1 MHRTWLGGGALAAVL
16 AAWTPGALGQE
27 ALEQGAPGQE
37 TPAPRPRPAEPA
49 PPGPAAETAAD
60 LDALVAPVALYPDA
74 LLTQVFVAATYP
86 LDVAK
91 ADRFLDRTQGM
102 PDKDRAQAAE
112 AEPWDSSVQI
122 LAGGFPTV
130 LRMMAADL
138 DWTERLGDAVIAQT
152 DGLLD
157 AAQRMRAQAAAA
169 GNLETNAAQVVEVDD
184 GAIRVAPADPEKVYV
199 PVYDPAQAFVPATA
213 AAPAPV
219 VVEDDD
225 TTDWLTMGAISFGT
239 ALLVDEIF
247 DDDDHWHGYWG
258 HGPAYIDWDDADLY
272 PRRDVDIDGDV
283 NIDIDRID
291 ADGGR
296 IGDFDRDALRQDRRE
311 MRREQGGW
319 EPSPDQR
326 ARAQENIARRQGARL
341 ENGGAA
347 GRLEGLEEH
356 DLGEGPLAER
366 GLGEGGLGEGGLGAA
381 AAGVAAGAAGGALA
395 ARSGGEARARLEAAN
410 ARRAPER
417 KFEGAASALQP
428 GKATPP
434 RAAKERDRGAAS
446 LDRPRAA
453 AETHRPKAAPP
464 KVVNK
469 PAKAM
474 KPARKPPA
482 ANPAFKKQAGGAR
495 TKAASHRGA
504 RSGGGR
510 GGLRR

>member
-27 ALEQGAPGQE
+27 TLEQE
-37 TPAPRPRPAEPA
+37 TSAPRPRPAEPA
-49 PPGPAAETAAD
+49 PAGSAAETAAD
-60 LDALVAPVALYPDA
+60 LDALIAPVALYPDA

-86 LDVAK
+86 LDVVK

-157 AAQRMRAQAAAA
+157 AVQRMRAQAAAA

-184 GAIRVAPADPEKVYV
+184 GAISVAPADPEKVYV
-199 PVYDPAQAFVPATA
+199 PVYDPAQAFVPATSV
-213 AAPAPV
+213 APAPV
-219 VVEDDD
+219 VVETGD

-247 DDDDHWHGYWG
+247 DDDDHWHDYWG
-258 HGPAYIDWDDADLY
+258 HGPAYIDWDDAEFY
-272 PRRDVDIDGDV
+272 PRRDVDINGDV
-283 NIDIDRID
+283 TIDVDRIG

-296 IGDFDRDALRQDRRE
+296 IGDRAELREDRRE
-311 MRREQGGW
+311 TLRAEGGW
-319 EPSPDQR
+319 EPSPEQR
-326 ARAQENIARRQGARL
+326 ARAQENIARRQGVRPALDEGRGAGGLAENRL
-341 ENGGAA
+341 PENSLAE
-347 GRLEGLEEH
+347 GRL
-356 DLGEGPLAER
+356 A
-366 GLGEGGLGEGGLGAA
+366 EGGLGAA
-381 AAGVAAGAAGGALA
+381 AAGAAAGAAGGALA
-395 ARSGGEARARLEAAN
+395 ARSGGEGRARLEAAT

-417 KFEGAASALQP
+417 KFEGAATALQP

-446 LDRPRAA
+446 LDRPHAA
-453 AETHRPKAAPP
+453 AGAPRPKAAPLKASPP

-474 KPARKPPA
+474 KPARKPPS

-510 GGLRR
+510 GGPRR